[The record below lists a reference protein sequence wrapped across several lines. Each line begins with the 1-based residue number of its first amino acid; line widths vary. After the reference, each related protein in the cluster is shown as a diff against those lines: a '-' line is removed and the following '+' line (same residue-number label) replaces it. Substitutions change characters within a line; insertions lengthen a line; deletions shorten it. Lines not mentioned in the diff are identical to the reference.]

1 MERNISSL
9 GETSNRFMEARR
21 TSRKQVR
28 NKVGSPHGDHR
39 SHTDTKAL
47 TDQGHSIDDTTTIVS
62 TPNLLYL
69 LLHFSLILMMAV
81 KVTLS

>member
-1 MERNISSL
+1 MERDISSL
-9 GETSNRFMEARR
+9 GETLNRYIEAQR

-28 NKVGSPHGDHR
+28 NKVGSQHGDHR

-47 TDQGHSIDDTTTIVS
+47 TDQGHSIDDTKTIVS

-69 LLHFSLILMMAV
+69 LLHLSLILIMAV
-81 KVTLS
+81 KVTL

>member
-28 NKVGSPHGDHR
+28 NKVGSPHGNHR

-47 TDQGHSIDDTTTIVS
+47 TDQGHSIDDTKTTVS

-69 LLHFSLILMMAV
+69 LLHLSLILIMAV
-81 KVTLS
+81 KVTL